1 MCFSH
6 FYFCPFATQIAD
18 VIKWKI
24 LKKKNLLLPILRTC
38 TMAAV
43 RANPALYRRVNAATP
58 KHNCLPYVCPKIP
71 LYILK
76 KHKTKL
82 KIKEEKNR

>member
-43 RANPALYRRVNAATP
+43 RANPTLYRCVNAATP
-58 KHNCLPYVCPKIP
+58 KHNCLPYVCPKNP
-71 LYILK
+71 TLHSK
-76 KHKTKL
+76 KTQNQIENQGRKK
-82 KIKEEKNR
+82 